1 MFLKL
6 TPSALL
12 YSRYICRLTTT
23 LKQLAASID
32 GRFVLEHANLADAPC
47 RHSSRQLRRRDVSL
61 AYFDIYRAKEDH
73 MGIGCG
79 RYSIVSKDV
88 LAIDE
93 HRCEK
98 WNQEP
103 DFEK

>member
-1 MFLKL
+1 MSSQF
-6 TPSALL
+6 S
-12 YSRYICRLTTT
+12 
-23 LKQLAASID
+23 AASTT
-32 GRFVLEHANLADAPC
+32 C
-47 RHSSRQLRRRDVSL
+47 DVFL